1 MDIREYFERIGYNH
15 SSKKPDLETLTEVM
29 YHTIQA
35 VPFENLDIHCGVPIE
50 LSLEAIYD
58 KIVRRKR
65 GGWCLEINHLLF
77 WVLTTMG
84 YETTILGGYVYSTVS
99 RQYST
104 MIHLLLKVTIGE
116 RAYIADGA
124 FGRSHQIWQPMELV
138 SGKDQPQTPC
148 IFRLKEDNGI
158 WYLDQIRRKQFI
170 PNPEFENS
178 DLLEKNEFRHIYSFT
193 LQPRTIEEFESANT
207 YLQTSPKSVFTSKS
221 FCSLQTVDGVYCLV
235 GWTLTHRRFNYKENM
250 DLVEFKILEYEDIEK
265 ILKDIFNISLE
276 KKLVPKHGD
285 RFFTI

>member
-1 MDIREYFERIGYNH
+1 MDIREYFARIGYNH
-15 SSKKPDLETLTEVM
+15 SSEKLGLKTLNEMMQHHV
-29 YHTIQA
+29 QA
-35 VPFENLDIHCGVPIE
+35 VPFENLDIHCGIPIE
-50 LSLEAIYD
+50 LSLEAVYD

-65 GGWCLEINHLLF
+65 GGWCLEVNHLLF

-84 YETTILGGYVYSTVS
+84 YETTLLGGYVYNTLK

-116 RAYIADGA
+116 KAYIVDGA
-124 FGRSHQIWQPMELV
+124 FGRSYQIWQPVELV

-170 PNPEFENS
+170 PNTEFHNS
-178 DLLEKNEFRHIYSFT
+178 DLLENNEFRHIYSFT
-193 LQPRTIEEFESANT
+193 LQPRTIEEFESVNIH
-207 YLQTSPKSVFTSKS
+207 LQTSPESVFTSKS
-221 FCSLQTVDGVYCLV
+221 FCSLQTVDGVHCLV
-235 GWTLTHRRFNYKENM
+235 GWTLTHRRFNYKENT
-250 DLVEFKILEYEDIEK
+250 DLVEFKILKDEDIEK

-276 KKLVPKHGD
+276 KKFVPKHGD
-285 RFFTI
+285 KFFNI

>member
-1 MDIREYFERIGYNH
+1 MDIREYFARIGYNH
-15 SSKKPDLETLTEVM
+15 SSEKSDLETLTEVM
-29 YHTIQA
+29 LHHIQA
-35 VPFENLDIHCGVPIE
+35 VPFENLDIHCGIPIS
-50 LSLEAIYD
+50 LSLEAAYD

-65 GGWCLEINHLLF
+65 GGWCLEVNHLLF

-84 YETTILGGYVYSTVS
+84 YETTILGGYVYSTLR

-116 RAYIADGA
+116 RAYIVDGA

-138 SGKDQPQTPC
+138 SGKDQPQPPC

-170 PNPEFENS
+170 PNPEFQNS

-193 LQPRTIEEFESANT
+193 LQPRTIEEFESANI
-207 YLQTSPKSVFTSKS
+207 YLQTSPNSVFTSKS

-235 GWTLTHRRFNYKENM
+235 GWTFSHRRFNYKENM
-250 DLVEFKILEYEDIEK
+250 DLMEFKILEHEDIEK

-285 RFFTI
+285 KFFTI